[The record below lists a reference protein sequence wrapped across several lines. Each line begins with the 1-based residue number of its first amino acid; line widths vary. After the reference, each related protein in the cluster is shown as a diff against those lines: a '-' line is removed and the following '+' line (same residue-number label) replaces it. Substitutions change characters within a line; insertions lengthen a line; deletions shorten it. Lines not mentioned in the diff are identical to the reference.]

1 MRKVITLAL
10 LVLSVFAISST
21 ASAATYYCNNTS
33 VHGNSYSYVLTYVKT
48 VAATCTSQGYKE
60 YKCGH
65 SRCGRSFKKELTS
78 ALGHNEDISG
88 REQTPPTCT
97 AFGVKRFYCSRCRNN
112 FSKQIDPLGH
122 DFVYDSYVRP
132 DCSSS
137 GVLKYKCTRCSEV
150 NSEIGDPALGHSYS
164 SIASASVEPTC
175 TEPGYDTFD
184 CRYCSDSIDEVADP
198 ALGHN
203 YSILLERVEPTLTE
217 EGSVTYQCSRCDA
230 QTVEVIPI
238 PDTHTHTWKEID
250 RVDPTKDEPGSV
262 AYSCTCGEILTEVI
276 EYASPVH
283 DTTQALGKS
292 ILSNVWGLFSI
303 HVPGFSFTF
312 GQMYLGIILCSV
324 SLLIAKM
331 FFGIGG
337 GGQSTRTGSTN
348 NPKISKDRRNDEF

>member
-21 ASAATYYCNNTS
+21 ASAATYYCPQHTS
-33 VHGNSYSYVLTYVKT
+33 IRMTVYST
-48 VAATCTSQGYKE
+48 VSATCTSEGYKL
-60 YKCGH
+60 YTCG
-65 SRCGRSFKKELTS
+65 RCGSNIKYK
-78 ALGHNEDISG
+78 
-88 REQTPPTCT
+88 REQTPALGHDYVENAGSQEPSCVGLWHYIAT
-97 AFGVKRFYCSRCRNN
+97 CSRCSDYVSELRSPIPHENV
-112 FSKQIDPLGH
+112 F
-122 DFVYDSYVRP
+122 DSYVRP
-132 DCSSS
+132 DCINDGSFIYRCNICDTLSYSSDNGS
-137 GVLKYKCTRCSEV
+137 
-150 NSEIGDPALGHSYS
+150 ALGHVYS
-164 SIASASVEPTC
+164 SVASASVEPTC
-175 TEPGYDTFD
+175 TEPGHDTFD
-184 CRYCSDSIDEVADP
+184 CRYCSESMEKVTDP

-217 EGSVTYQCSRCDA
+217 EGSATYQCSRCDA